1 MAAPPSLESA
11 RVNLISNSD
20 GNKPTVPVLTGPTGS
35 GKSEILL
42 KLFREYPDLEV
53 ISADSRQIYRGLDI
67 GTDKP
72 TPEQREKYRFHL
84 IDIVSPGERYTA
96 FDFTRDARQWL
107 EKIQSEGR
115 KALVCGGTGL
125 YVRSLVEGIAEIPE
139 GDYHYREQLQEEVA
153 TRGPQYLYEQLKAID
168 PNEAEKIH
176 PHNIRRIIRALEI
189 YKITGQPKS
198 SFLSESRTDSNNE
211 VNFMV
216 ICLMPDR
223 ERLYKA
229 INDRVDKMM
238 KAGLL
243 REVEELYNRGMKD
256 AILAINVIGYNELID
271 YLDDR
276 ISLDSAI
283 TQIKQNTRRFAK
295 RQITWFKGMKNIR
308 YARSDKEVIDIL
320 RVLWKREK

>member
-1 MAAPPSLESA
+1 MA
-11 RVNLISNSD
+11 
-20 GNKPTVPVLTGPTGS
+20 VLTGPTGS

-42 KLFREYPDLEV
+42 KLFREFSDLEV

-72 TPEQREKYRFHL
+72 TPEQRERYRFHL
-84 IDIVSPGERYTA
+84 IEIISPGERYTA
-96 FDFTRDARQWL
+96 FDFTRDARRL
-107 EKIQSEGR
+107 LKKIQSEGR
-115 KALVCGGTGL
+115 KPLVCGGTGL
-125 YVRSLVEGIAEIPE
+125 YIRSLVEGIAEIPE
-139 GDYHYREQLQEEVA
+139 GDYHFREQLQEEVV
-153 TRGPQYLYEQLKAID
+153 TKGPQYLYEQLKEID
-168 PNEAEKIH
+168 PAEADKIH

-198 SFLSESRTDSNNE
+198 SFLTDSRSESNSD
-211 VNFMV
+211 VKFMV

-223 ERLYKA
+223 EKLYKA

-243 REVEELYNRGMKD
+243 REVEGLYNQGMKD
-256 AILAINVIGYNELID
+256 AILSINVIGYNELIE

-276 ISLDSAI
+276 ISLDTAL

-295 RQITWFKGMKNIR
+295 RQITWFKGMKKIQF
-308 YARSDKEVIDIL
+308 ARSNKEVIDIL
-320 RVLWKREK
+320 RVLWKKEK

>member
-1 MAAPPSLESA
+1 MA
-11 RVNLISNSD
+11 
-20 GNKPTVPVLTGPTGS
+20 VLTGPTGS
-35 GKSEILL
+35 GKSEIVL
-42 KLFREYPDLEV
+42 KLFRDNPDLEV

-72 TPEQREKYRFHL
+72 TPGQRERYRFHL
-84 IDIVSPGERYTA
+84 IDIISPGERYTA
-96 FDFTRDARQWL
+96 FDFTRDARRLL
-107 EKIQSEGR
+107 EKILREGR
-115 KALVCGGTGL
+115 IPLVCGGTGL
-125 YVRSLVEGIAEIPE
+125 YIRSLVEGIAEIPE
-139 GDYHYREQLQEEVA
+139 GDYHYREQLQEEVV
-153 TRGPQYLYEQLKAID
+153 TKGPQYLYEQLKEID
-168 PNEAEKIH
+168 PAEADKIH

-198 SFLSESRTDSNNE
+198 SFLTDNRSESNSDVE
-211 VNFMV
+211 FMV

-243 REVEELYNRGMKD
+243 REVEGLYNQGMKD
-256 AILAINVIGYNELID
+256 AILSINVIGYNELIE

-276 ISLDSAI
+276 ISLETAL

-295 RQITWFKGMKNIR
+295 RQITWFKGMKKIQF
-308 YARSDKEVIDIL
+308 ARNNKEVIDIL
-320 RVLWKREK
+320 KVLWKKEK

>member
-1 MAAPPSLESA
+1 VYL
-11 RVNLISNSD
+11 
-20 GNKPTVPVLTGPTGS
+20 
-35 GKSEILL
+35 
-42 KLFREYPDLEV
+42 
-53 ISADSRQIYRGLDI
+53 
-67 GTDKP
+67 
-72 TPEQREKYRFHL
+72 
-84 IDIVSPGERYTA
+84 
-96 FDFTRDARQWL
+96 
-107 EKIQSEGR
+107 
-115 KALVCGGTGL
+115 
-125 YVRSLVEGIAEIPE
+125 
-139 GDYHYREQLQEEVA
+139 A

-168 PNEAEKIH
+168 PAEAEKIH

-216 ICLMPDR
+216 VCLMPDR

-229 INDRVDKMM
+229 INDRVDKMI

-243 REVEELYNRGMKD
+243 REVEELYNRGMKE
-256 AILAINVIGYNELID
+256 AILAINVIGYNELFD

-320 RVLWKREK
+320 RVLWTREK

>member
-1 MAAPPSLESA
+1 
-11 RVNLISNSD
+11 
-20 GNKPTVPVLTGPTGS
+20 
-35 GKSEILL
+35 
-42 KLFREYPDLEV
+42 
-53 ISADSRQIYRGLDI
+53 
-67 GTDKP
+67 
-72 TPEQREKYRFHL
+72 
-84 IDIVSPGERYTA
+84 
-96 FDFTRDARQWL
+96 
-107 EKIQSEGR
+107 
-115 KALVCGGTGL
+115 
-125 YVRSLVEGIAEIPE
+125 
-139 GDYHYREQLQEEVA
+139 
-153 TRGPQYLYEQLKAID
+153 
-168 PNEAEKIH
+168 
-176 PHNIRRIIRALEI
+176 
-189 YKITGQPKS
+189 
-198 SFLSESRTDSNNE
+198 
-211 VNFMV
+211 MV

-243 REVEELYNRGMKD
+243 REAEELYNRGMKD

>member
-1 MAAPPSLESA
+1 M
-11 RVNLISNSD
+11 
-20 GNKPTVPVLTGPTGS
+20 PVLTGPTGS

-153 TRGPQYLYEQLKAID
+153 TRGSQYLYEQLKAID

>member
-1 MAAPPSLESA
+1 MVAPPSLESA

>member
-1 MAAPPSLESA
+1 M
-11 RVNLISNSD
+11 ISNSD
-20 GNKPTVPVLTGPTGS
+20 GSKPTVPVLTGPTGS

-42 KLFREYPDLEV
+42 KLLRENPDLEV

-125 YVRSLVEGIAEIPE
+125 YIRSLVEGIAEIPE
-139 GDYHYREQLQEEVA
+139 GDYHYREQLQEEVV
-153 TRGPQYLYEQLKAID
+153 TRGPQYLYEQLKTID
-168 PNEAEKIH
+168 PAEAEKIH

-189 YKITGQPKS
+189 FKITGQPKS
-198 SFLSESRTDSNNE
+198 SFLSESRTDSNND

-243 REVEELYNRGMKD
+243 REVEELYNRGIKD
-256 AILAINVIGYNELID
+256 TILAINVIGYNELID

-295 RQITWFKGMKNIR
+295 RQITWFKGMKDIR
-308 YARSDKEVIDIL
+308 YVRNDKEVIDIL
-320 RVLWKREK
+320 RVHWKGEK